1 MARGTQ
7 KIASMKGN
15 GNGENALRPE
25 IKTFRAGPSASSL
38 QIT

>member
-1 MARGTQ
+1 MARGALE
-7 KIASMKGN
+7 IASMNGN
-15 GNGENALRPE
+15 GSGENALRPE